1 MTHKQTTRPSGNNAS
16 VSTGRVTDDHESHT
30 TTVRPEGIPS
40 ERVGRA
46 WDARNEAVAA
56 DGRADAGGLRNL
68 KRATLDTPAAL
79 ETSLPSA
86 RPSRKSTRGSGSHLK
101 AATAKGIAVKTQL
114 RSASARARR
123 AQTRH

>member
-1 MTHKQTTRPSGNNAS
+1 MTHKHTTRPSGDNDS
-16 VSTGRVTDDHESHT
+16 QSTGRVPAETGGST
-30 TTVRPEGIPS
+30 TSERPEGLPS
-40 ERVGRA
+40 ERIGRA

-68 KRATLDTPAAL
+68 KREALDTPAAL

-101 AATAKGIAVKTQL
+101 AATVKGTAVKTQL
-114 RSASARARR
+114 RSPSARAKRSQ
-123 AQTRH
+123 AKH